1 MRPLVAPVTEEL
13 YTALLPLAWED
24 EQHDWAT
31 LKLLEASAFLLQE
44 IEDLVRDTPAGPGW
58 SVVMDVNRAP
68 AKWLGWL
75 AQFAGVQLRG
85 GLSDAAQRAR
95 VASTD
100 GQQRGTPNA
109 LIGAARQ
116 YLTGAQTVILRERDG
131 SAYRLTIITYTS
143 QTPSQSQ
150 VLAAMLEQ
158 KPAGLVLNY
167 LVLTGQDYT
176 SLRARN
182 ASYTAMRSAYA
193 SYQVARDLQ
202 AA

>member
-1 MRPLVAPVTEEL
+1 VRPLVAPVTEEL

-31 LKLLEASAFLLQE
+31 LKLLEVSAFLLQE

-75 AQFAGVQLRG
+75 AQFAGVQLQR

-95 VASTD
+95 IATTD
-100 GQQRGTPNA
+100 GQQRGAPNA

-131 SAYRLTIITYTS
+131 SAYRLTVITYTS
-143 QTPSQSQ
+143 QTPNQAQ
-150 VLAAMLEQ
+150 ALAAMLEQ

-176 SLRARN
+176 TLRARN